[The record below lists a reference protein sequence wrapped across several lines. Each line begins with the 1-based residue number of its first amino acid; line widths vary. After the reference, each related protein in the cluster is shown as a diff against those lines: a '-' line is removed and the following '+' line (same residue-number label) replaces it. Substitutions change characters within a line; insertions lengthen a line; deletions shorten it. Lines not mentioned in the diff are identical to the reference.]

1 MLQIRNDGF
10 LGMSCTNPCVEITLY
25 PRITKI
31 KDLLK
36 NIENNDKRRIK
47 KTTI

>member
-10 LGMSCTNPCVEITLY
+10 LGMSCTNPCGEIKLY

-31 KDLLK
+31 RDLLK
-36 NIENNDKRRIK
+36 KISQK
-47 KTTI
+47 K